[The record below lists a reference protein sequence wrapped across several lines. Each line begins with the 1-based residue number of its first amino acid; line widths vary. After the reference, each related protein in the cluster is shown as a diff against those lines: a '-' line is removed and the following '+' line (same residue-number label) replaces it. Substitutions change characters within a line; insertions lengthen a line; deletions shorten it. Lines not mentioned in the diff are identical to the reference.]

1 MRRAM
6 GIVATAAALVLTGS
20 ALAAEQTVRLAVDGM
35 WCAGCSYIVK
45 KTLAS
50 VPGVAAVDV
59 SMADKAAVVRFDDT
73 TTDVAALSQATASV
87 GFPSWVI
94 GRGGE

>member
-1 MRRAM
+1 MRRSL
-6 GIVATAAALVLTGS
+6 GILGTAAALVLSGS

-50 VPGVAAVDV
+50 VPGVTAVDV
-59 SMADKAAVVRFDDT
+59 WMAEKAAVVTFDDAETNVASLTEAT
-73 TTDVAALSQATASV
+73 TGV
-87 GFPSWVI
+87 GFPSRVA
-94 GRGGE
+94 E

>member
-1 MRRAM
+1 MRRPL
-6 GIVATAAALVLTGS
+6 GIMATAAGLVLSGS

-45 KTLAS
+45 QTLAS

-59 SMADKAAVVRFDDT
+59 SMAEKAAVVTFDDAET
-73 TTDVAALSQATASV
+73 EVARLTEATAEV
-87 GFPSWVI
+87 GFPSRVA
-94 GRGGE
+94 E

>member
-1 MRRAM
+1 MLRSM
-6 GIVATAAALVLTGS
+6 GLLVATVTLTVSGA

-50 VPGVAAVDV
+50 VPGVTEVDV
-59 SMADKAAVVRFDDT
+59 STADKSAVVTFDDAKT
-73 TTDVAALSQATASV
+73 KVAALTQATASV
-87 GFPSWVI
+87 GFPS
-94 GRGGE
+94 RPAE

>member
-1 MRRAM
+1 MRPSVA
-6 GIVATAAALVLTGS
+6 IVTTAAVLVLSGS

-50 VPGVAAVDV
+50 VPGVATVDV
-59 SMADKAAVVRFDDT
+59 SIAEKAAVVTLDDAE
-73 TTDVAALSQATASV
+73 TDIARLTEATAEV
-87 GFPSWVI
+87 GFPSRVA
-94 GRGGE
+94 E

>member
-1 MRRAM
+1 MRRPLV
-6 GIVATAAALVLTGS
+6 IVATAAALVLSGC
-20 ALAAEQTVRLAVDGM
+20 ALAAEQTVRLAIDGM

-59 SMADKAAVVRFDDT
+59 SMAEKAAVVTFDDAET
-73 TTDVAALSQATASV
+73 GVARLTEATAGV
-87 GFPSWVI
+87 GFPSRVA
-94 GRGGE
+94 E